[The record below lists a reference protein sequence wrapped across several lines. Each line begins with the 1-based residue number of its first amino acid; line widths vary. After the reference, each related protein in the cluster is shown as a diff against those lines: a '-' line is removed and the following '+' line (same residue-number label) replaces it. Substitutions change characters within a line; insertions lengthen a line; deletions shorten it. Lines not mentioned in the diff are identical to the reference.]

1 MAAQRRQPG
10 EVRDAI
16 LKVLRD
22 KRAGVG
28 MGEIHA
34 RVREELGDVPASSVR
49 SYVGLAAKRGELER
63 VGRGRY
69 KLARGRQ

>member
-1 MAAQRRQPG
+1 MADQRRQPG

-16 LKVLRD
+16 LEVLRG
-22 KRAGVG
+22 RRSGAHLS
-28 MGEIHA
+28 EIHA
-34 RVREELGDVPASSVR
+34 GVRASLGDVPASSVR
-49 SYVGLAAKRGELER
+49 SWVGLAAKRGDLHR